1 MAKKDAKQN
10 NIAKT
15 YYDIVNELSVKTTGF
30 SADNI
35 DKYFKTN
42 SQVPE
47 VIGSLTKSFNIEYD
61 KSVTNVN
68 WKKGKEDL
76 NELLENKLNDV
87 LIKEVLYENMNS
99 YTNEKLRE
107 HLYIRRYMPQVERVL
122 TAKVDAVMSP
132 NTQTRERVDIELMSG
147 DKTLLDI
154 KNALEEVQ
162 LNKITQET
170 LLASYSHGAAFVYVY
185 PYSEIAN
192 DIMNLKD
199 EALFSA
205 TIGDDKKSMLFG
217 ESWQTS
223 PELTK
228 EGLVTLAKFKL
239 SAYSDYYSESSADG
253 IPRAKLISKDSA
265 IASVYSTIV
274 NTYDSDDILIKES
287 SSADGLLVT
296 TSNKNKMKKIKN
308 LTGCHVKKLDNLRCI
323 PIYIADELIGVY
335 YIDSLDHYASMN
347 NRASMMATSKTGGL
361 HTSGIPLEMKIK
373 LDIIKEMKTE
383 ISEKFL
389 FDNKN
394 ILVSLDQILKDTA
407 MDTRYKIRFIP
418 RKYLVEF
425 PHHMRVSNIQIVES
439 LALWWIDLMKNY
451 VFKKLFYE
459 KDKFITY
466 YTVDKND
473 DISGLA
479 YRTVDAMRNLVP
491 NPADILNIKRKHTS
505 LVNLHSIV
513 IPQTPNKNRPVE
525 FEVKEGQKAVVD
537 EFEDLLKLQSQV
549 TELLGFNYNALDP
562 SANTDFAL
570 NIIASDQNK
579 AETILV
585 DQAHYNRYLNELVN
599 KILGFKFPN
608 TDCKVKATFPEQRV
622 LKSQMMSDQLTQ
634 ITSRIDAIVKY
645 MASDKY
651 EDDKGYTSFMQRALL
666 KEYASM
672 VFDSVKYEK
681 YEEEYERKKKSDAN
695 KGVGEGKPNS
705 DDNGGF
711 S

>member
-1 MAKKDAKQN
+1 MAKKTKKDN
-10 NIAKT
+10 NTVAKT
-15 YYDIVNELSVKTTGF
+15 YFDIVNELSIKTTGF
-30 SADNI
+30 SADTA
-35 DKYFKTN
+35 DKYFNNK
-42 SQVPE
+42 SQIPE
-47 VIGSLTKSFNIEYD
+47 VINSLTKSFNIDYD
-61 KSVTNVN
+61 KSITNVN

-76 NELLENKLNDV
+76 NQILEHKLNDA
-87 LIKEVLYENMNS
+87 LIKEVLYDNMSS
-99 YTNEKLRE
+99 YSNEKLRE

-122 TAKVDAVMSP
+122 SAKVDAVMSP
-132 NTQTRERVDIELMSG
+132 NTQTRERIDIELLSG
-147 DKTLLDI
+147 TKTLLDI

-162 LNKITQET
+162 INKVVQET

-185 PYSEIAN
+185 PYSELAQ
-192 DIMNLKD
+192 DIMSIKD

-205 TIGDDKKSMLFG
+205 SISSDDKARLFG
-217 ESWQTS
+217 ESWETD
-223 PELTK
+223 PGLTK
-228 EGLVTLAKFKL
+228 EGLVKLARFKL
-239 SAYSDYYSESSADG
+239 SAYSDYYSESETGEAN
-253 IPRAKLISKDSA
+253 AKLISKDSA
-265 IASVYSTIV
+265 LSTVYSKIV
-274 NTYDSDDILIKES
+274 NDYDEDDFLIKES
-287 SSADGLLVT
+287 NASADILVT
-296 TSNKNKMKKIKN
+296 NSNKTKMKKIKN
-308 LTGCHVKKLDNLRCI
+308 MTGCHVKKLDNLRCI
-323 PIYIADELIGVY
+323 PIYISDELIGVY

-361 HTSGIPLEMKIK
+361 HSSGIPLEMKIK
-373 LDIIKEMKTE
+373 LDIIKEMKSE

-407 MDTRYKIRFIP
+407 TDTKYKIRFIP

-425 PHHMRVSNIQIVES
+425 PHHMRISNIQIVES

-473 DISGLA
+473 DVSSLA

-513 IPQTPNKNRPVE
+513 IPQTPNKTRPIE
-525 FEVKEGQKAVVD
+525 FDVKEGQKAVVD

-570 NIIASDQNK
+570 NIVASDQNK

-585 DQAHYNRYLNELVN
+585 DQAHYNRFLNELVN
-599 KILGFKFPN
+599 KITSFKFP
-608 TDCKVKATFPEQRV
+608 DADVKVKAVFPEQRV

-634 ITSRIDAIVKY
+634 ITGRIDSIVKY

-651 EDDKGYTSFMQRALL
+651 ESDKGYNEYMTRALFID
-666 KEYASM
+666 YASM
-672 VFDSVKYEK
+672 VFDTSKYLK
-681 YEEEYERKKKSDAN
+681 YEEEYERKKQSDKN
-695 KGVGEGKPNS
+695 KGVKAGKEPES
-705 DDNGGF
+705 DDGNF